1 MDAVVET
8 VREKYGDEAAE
19 RLAEALKSSG
29 GMPTS
34 QQSSLDTRVVLAI
47 LASCA
52 LLIGKD
58 PATVDIEDIAE
69 VAFSLSNRMLDPA
82 GNVKD

>member
-1 MDAVVET
+1 MDVVVDV
-8 VREKYGDEAAE
+8 VREKYGEEAAE

-34 QQSSLDTRVVLAI
+34 PQSSLDTRVVLAI

-69 VAFSLSNRMLDPA
+69 VAFSLSNRMLNSY
-82 GNVKD
+82 GKIKE

>member
-1 MDAVVET
+1 MDEVLEV
-8 VREKYGDEAAE
+8 VREKYGEEAAE

-34 QQSSLDTRVVLAI
+34 HQFNLDTRVVLAI

-58 PATVDIEDIAE
+58 PATVDVEDIAQT
-69 VAFSLSNRMLDPA
+69 AFSLSNRMLSPS
-82 GNVKD
+82 GEVSE

>member
-1 MDAVVET
+1 MDAVVDV

-29 GMPTS
+29 GTPIS
-34 QQSSLDTRVVLAI
+34 PQSSLDTRVVLAI

-58 PATVDIEDIAE
+58 PATVDVEDIAE
-69 VAFSLSNRMLDPA
+69 VAFSLSNRMLDPY
-82 GNVKD
+82 GKTKE